1 MKDGITLD
9 GVLEVFE
16 SICINFPMLLK
27 VQLFLRTYIM
37 NSHNLT
43 FWGVKGAEVPLRK
56 VGDE

>member
-27 VQLFLRTYIM
+27 VQLFLRTYKER
-37 NSHNLT
+37 
-43 FWGVKGAEVPLRK
+43 VKGAESLAS
-56 VGDE
+56 GDG

>member
-27 VQLFLRTYIM
+27 VQLFLRTYKER
-37 NSHNLT
+37 
-43 FWGVKGAEVPLRK
+43 G
-56 VGDE
+56 